1 MDTLSILSC
10 LSSLILHPFHP
21 FLMCPY
27 PIRWFPVPS
36 VIAPSPRSPTLSGI
50 CQCTRRLVGFGWI
63 FFLVQDDGETVL
75 LRRLWLEVPPP
86 AQHAKALGHSQD
98 PGQGASCKT
107 NHFPPDFLLTPSQ
120 FWELNGNSTYTLT
133 QAKSKGPEE
142 EKASKKEKLEE
153 AKE

>member
-1 MDTLSILSC
+1 M
-10 LSSLILHPFHP
+10 
-21 FLMCPY
+21 
-27 PIRWFPVPS
+27 
-36 VIAPSPRSPTLSGI
+36 
-50 CQCTRRLVGFGWI
+50 
-63 FFLVQDDGETVL
+63 VQDDGETVL
-75 LRRLWLEVPPP
+75 LRRLWLEVPSPT
-86 AQHAKALGHSQD
+86 QHAKALGHSQD